1 MAKQLIDV
9 GVNLND
15 GTGDNLRTAGEKINS
30 MMNEVY
36 STFGNGT
43 ILTATIN
50 GLQHVQDDGSP
61 ALGGL
66 LDLNGFGI
74 DGVGEIFS
82 RIAARGHSV
91 VEREGDPLSRR
102 RRRRRRLRARS
113 ARVALTSTPP
123 DDVEIFASCTTAVVL
138 PCMVLSDVVTA
149 PDKLIEKPPDP
160 PAATAAA
167 SPAGPDPTTSTS
179 VSCTTSIWRAGSVI
193 VGRVTTTPSCVTR
206 W

>member
-1 MAKQLIDV
+1 MSKQLIDV

-50 GLQHVQDDGSP
+50 GLQHVQDDGNP

-74 DGVGEIFS
+74 DGVGEIFIS
-82 RIAARGHSV
+82 GRLATGSYL
-91 VEREGDPLSRR
+91 ERSEEH
-102 RRRRRRLRARS
+102 
-113 ARVALTSTPP
+113 TS
-123 DDVEIFASCTTAVVL
+123 ELQSH
-138 PCMVLSDVVTA
+138 
-149 PDKLIEKPPDP
+149 
-160 PAATAAA
+160 
-167 SPAGPDPTTSTS
+167 
-179 VSCTTSIWRAGSVI
+179 
-193 VGRVTTTPSCVTR
+193 
-206 W
+206 